1 MTKTIYNP
9 VTPLQFCLFCSAFQ
23 LSEGYFTFKTLWLE
37 VEWFESLQ
45 DKIMSSQVCWKEA
58 LHGQGLRWS
67 DIIMVVPLL
76 RKVTFIVEAAFVFAP
91 PTVVTCLNTTYHLQS
106 AISDY
111 HCKEKGRF
119 WFSAHFEQW
128 STNLLF
134 LVSCNLQQNTRNKIS
149 LEKFHINF
157 LRLSGGLELMRWS
170 H

>member
-1 MTKTIYNP
+1 M
-9 VTPLQFCLFCSAFQ
+9 TPLQFCFFCSAFQ

-67 DIIMVVPLL
+67 DIIMVVASKGHIHCW
-76 RKVTFIVEAAFVFAP
+76 RGIRICTAP
-91 PTVVTCLNTTYHLQS
+91 SVVTCLNTTYHLQS